1 MTARFFRLFVSF
13 CVGLTCGMQ
22 GAMGQLDTEFWF
34 VAPEVWDGHGDDPIL
49 LRFSTLGDPAEVTVE
64 LPANPIFPVQTLNI
78 PANGTQTLDLTPWL
92 SDIENKPFN
101 TVLNKG
107 IRITSD
113 ASVTAYYEINHPDNP
128 DIFALKGA
136 SALGEMFFVPFQNY
150 LDNVYQQSTASI
162 DIVATED
169 GTEITVTPTT
179 ALTGYAAGV
188 PFVIELDQ
196 GETYALRAASV
207 LAASHPSGTL
217 VQSSAPI
224 AVTIS
229 DDSLLGAPF
238 NPSGCYDVMGD
249 QVIPVEVAGK
259 EYIAIKGNL
268 GGPDKVF
275 IVGTEDNTS
284 ISINGTNVWTV
295 DAGET
300 YAHTLSAPAAFYETS
315 APAIALHMT
324 GFGCEVGGA
333 ILPPIT
339 CTGSDEVAF
348 VRSPANNSGTPTEFA
363 GLKIIVP
370 SGAEGDFEF
379 NGSAANVGAM
389 NFNPVPGSGGEW
401 MYANITGTG
410 FIPTNSASRL
420 VNTTAKF
427 HLGLINGGAQNG
439 TRYGYF
445 SDFSKYQHSTFTSDN
460 QLCAGETAE
469 LFASPIL
476 EASYEWVGPNG
487 FEAEGNEIAIGPLTV
502 DDAGLYVVS
511 GMAGECE
518 ILPDTLELFVAP
530 QPPAPEV
537 VPIDALCEG
546 DDWSFTSL
554 TAADNWIWENA
565 AGDIVFEGDS
575 TASYSN
581 AQPSDAGEYTLIIEA
596 ESCLSEPTT
605 FELVVTETIP
615 APLDPEPIEICEG
628 SSLTLEPDATL
639 PDATWE
645 WTLPSGDAF
654 VGELLFIQTTAAAD
668 AGTYTLNGTN
678 SGCPLVPSE
687 VDVSLSSPEPVNVT
701 APEFVCND
709 ASAVLLTTDDLYSG
723 DWTGTCADCLS
734 ANGQLT
740 PADASPGIVSI
751 TYSSDNPCAQ
761 TTTVEVEIG
770 SVPDAAI
777 DDQSFCLGTGEVAMV
792 PVTNGGSWTAACI
805 GCCTSDGV
813 FDTQSAGTGAWDL
826 TYTIDG
832 TCPATGTATFTV
844 TPNTSSAFALI
855 PEFCPDHDPAVAVPE
870 ETGGN
875 WTASC
880 TNCISST
887 GQFSPQTAGAGLH
900 TVSYTIPGACGTS
913 TDATVTVYELPE
925 ADFTFSPNEGCA
937 PAVVACSAPVNPSIV
952 DCQWTFNANGVGASM
967 ACDDHTF
974 VIENPGC
981 YLMSH
986 TVLDNNGCTNTA
998 TAAELLCLSAP
1009 PSSAFS
1015 LTPAQASIFDTHI
1028 EAWASDSIETNTYV
1042 WNVGDVPMGEGA
1054 NQSFSIPEI
1063 GLDAFQLCM
1072 EATDSVGCSSLT
1084 CALID
1089 LTEGLNAFAPN
1100 AFTPDNDGHNDAWRM
1115 YTSGAV
1121 TRFEL
1126 RIYDRW
1132 GALVFASEDPEAN
1145 WVGDVQ
1151 GGDHF
1156 APDGVY
1162 HYEAVLRDD
1171 AYSLKTLQ
1179 GHILLI
1185 R

>member
-1 MTARFFRLFVSF
+1 MITRVLRL
-13 CVGLTCGMQ
+13 LTVLCLAVTCSLS
-22 GAMGQLDTEFWF
+22 GAIGQLDTEFWF

-49 LRFSTLGDPAEVTVE
+49 LRFSTLGEPAQVTVE
-64 LPANPIFPVQTLNI
+64 QPANPTFPVQTLNI
-78 PANGTQTLDLTPWL
+78 AANGTQTLDLTPWL
-92 SDIENKPFN
+92 GDIENKPFN
-101 TVLNKG
+101 TVLEKG
-107 IRITSD
+107 LRITSD
-113 ASVTAYYEINHPDNP
+113 APVTAYYEINHPDNP

-136 SALGEMFFVPFQNY
+136 SALGETFYVPFQNY

-169 GTEITVTPTT
+169 GTEITVTPTA

-188 PFVIELDQ
+188 PFVIQLNQ

-217 VQSSAPI
+217 IQSSAPI

-238 NPSGCYDVMGD
+238 NPSGCYDIMGD
-249 QVIPVEVAGK
+249 QVIPVDVAGK

-315 APAIALHMT
+315 APVVALHMT

-348 VRSPANNSGTPTEFA
+348 VRSSIDFIGM
-363 GLKIIVP
+363 KIIVP
-370 SGAEGDFEF
+370 SGAEGDFTF
-379 NGSAANVGAM
+379 NGNTGNVNAV
-389 NFNPVPGSGGEW
+389 NFSDVPGTNGEW
-401 MYANITGTG
+401 MYANITASGFVPTG
-410 FIPTNSASRL
+410 GASRL
-420 VNTTAKF
+420 INGTAKF
-427 HLGLINGGAQNG
+427 HLGIINGGASSG

-445 SDFSKYQHSTFTSDN
+445 SDFSNYQHSTFTSDN
-460 QLCAGETAE
+460 ELCAGETAE

-476 EASYEWVGPNG
+476 EASYEWIGPNG
-487 FEAEGNEIAIGPLTV
+487 FEAVGDEITIGPLTV

-554 TAADNWIWENA
+554 TPADNWIWEDAEGNL
-565 AGDIVFEGDS
+565 IFEGDS

-581 AQPSDAGEYTLIIEA
+581 ADPSDAGEYTLVIEA
-596 ESCLSEPTT
+596 QSCLSEPTT
-605 FELVVTETIP
+605 FELVVTETIQ
-615 APLDPEPIEICEG
+615 APLDTEPIEICEG
-628 SSLTLEPDATL
+628 SSLTLQPDAAL
-639 PDATWE
+639 ADAVWE
-645 WTLPSGDAF
+645 WTLPNGDAF
-654 VGELLFIQTTAAAD
+654 AEETLFIATTAAAD
-668 AGTYTLNGTN
+668 AGTYTLSGTN
-678 SGCPLVPSE
+678 NGCPMIATE
-687 VDVSLSSPEPVNVT
+687 VQVSLSSPEPVEVT

-709 ASAVLLTTDDLYSG
+709 AAAVLLTTDDLYSG
-723 DWTGTCADCLS
+723 SWAGTCTDCLS
-734 ANGQLT
+734 ANGQLS
-740 PADASPGIVSI
+740 PSNASPGAVSI
-751 TYSSDNPCAQ
+751 TYTSENPCAQ

-770 SVPDAAI
+770 SVPDAGI
-777 DDQSFCLGTGEVAMV
+777 DDQSFCEGTGEVVME
-792 PVTNGGSWTAACI
+792 PVTNGGSWTAECAN
-805 GCCTSDGV
+805 CCTSDGV
-813 FDTQSAGTGAWDL
+813 FDTQIAGTGTWDL

-844 TPNTSSAFALI
+844 TPNTSSAFSLI
-855 PEFCPDHDPAVAVPE
+855 PEYCLDHNPATAVADE
-870 ETGGN
+870 AGGD
-875 WTASC
+875 WSASC
-880 TNCISST
+880 VNCISNA
-887 GQFSPQTAGAGLH
+887 GQFSPAAAGTGVH
-900 TVSYTIPGACGTS
+900 TITYTIPGSCGT
-913 TDATVTVYELPE
+913 TTNATVTVHALPD
-925 ADFTFSPNEGCA
+925 ADFTYAPAEGCA
-937 PAVVACSAPVNPSIV
+937 PAVIECSAPVNPSIV
-952 DCQWTFNANGVGASM
+952 DCQWTYNANGVGGSM
-967 ACDDHTF
+967 GCEENLF

-998 TAAELLCLSAP
+998 SAEELLCLGAP
-1009 PSSAFS
+1009 PSSAFNLS
-1015 LTPAQASIFDTHI
+1015 PTQASIFDTNI
-1028 EAWASDSIETNTYV
+1028 EAWASDSIPSNTYTWHV
-1042 WNVGDVPMGEGA
+1042 DETTMGQGTY
-1054 NQSFSIPEI
+1054 QSFSIPEI
-1063 GLDAFQLCM
+1063 GLDLFQLCL
-1072 EATDSVGCSSLT
+1072 EAEDSLGCSSLT
-1084 CALID
+1084 CAVID
-1089 LTEGLNAFAPN
+1089 LAEGLNAFAPN

-1126 RIYDRW
+1126 HIYDRW
-1132 GALVFASEDPEAN
+1132 GSLVFASEDPEEH

-1171 AYSLKTLQ
+1171 AYAIKTLQ